1 VPSSQLAPLMHSKM
15 LGSGAGPCRRSRKGT
30 DGNVVTATMIY
41 PIGNAGCEPRIAPA
55 TDGSARNVVS
65 GQATAGLWSLARS
78 VGLAMLTTTTCF
90 AAVQTGSP
98 DNDPRR
104 RQARADP

>member
-1 VPSSQLAPLMHSKM
+1 MPVRAEETAKERT
-15 LGSGAGPCRRSRKGT
+15 A
-30 DGNVVTATMIY
+30 NVVCAIMIY
-41 PIGNAGCEPRIAPA
+41 PIRNAGCEPRIAPA
-55 TDGSARNVVS
+55 TDGSARYVVS

-104 RQARADP
+104 RRARADP